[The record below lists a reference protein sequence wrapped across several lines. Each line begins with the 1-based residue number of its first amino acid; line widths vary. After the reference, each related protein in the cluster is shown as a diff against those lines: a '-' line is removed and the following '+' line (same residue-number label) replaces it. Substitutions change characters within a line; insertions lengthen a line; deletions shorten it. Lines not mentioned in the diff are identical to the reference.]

1 MLNCIFVYLILT
13 VGIYSSIIFPSSL
26 SLFSLFLIFC
36 FFKNKVESEVVGLRL
51 TKCVCNYY

>member
-26 SLFSLFLIFC
+26 SLFSLFLIVC
-36 FFKNKVESEVVGLRL
+36 FFKSKVESEVVGLRL